1 MVKLRAMRCARNI
14 VRIGEKNNAYR
25 VFMEKKGDTP
35 LERSRR
41 RVEDNIKM
49 EVGEL

>member
-1 MVKLRAMRCARNI
+1 MIKLRAMRWARNV
-14 VRIGEKNNAYR
+14 VRIGEKKNAYR
-25 VFMEKKGDTP
+25 VFMGKPGDAP
-35 LERSRR
+35 LGRSRR